1 MAVLHVLTEPDPRLR
16 KISKPVDV
24 ITPDLFKFI
33 EDMVDTVR
41 AEEGCGLAAP
51 QVNVQKRIIVVEYQ
65 TEDSTDDNPEYILY
79 KMINP
84 EIIERSK
91 EYVCI
96 KEGCLSVPGERI
108 DVERHESITVRYL
121 NEYGKGKTLHAAGL
135 PSIIIQ
141 HEIDHLDGKLIVD
154 YLSPLKKDVVLKR
167 LKKRTH
173 AEL

>member
-16 KISKPVDV
+16 KISKPVES
-24 ITPDLFKFI
+24 ITLELFRFI
-33 EDMVDTVR
+33 DDMVDTMR

-51 QVNVQKRIIVVEYQ
+51 QVNLQRRIIVVEYQ
-65 TEDSTDDNPEYILY
+65 IETSTDDNPEYILY

-84 EIIERSK
+84 EIMERSE
-91 EYVCI
+91 EYICN
-96 KEGCLSVPGERI
+96 KEGCLSVPGERV
-108 DVERHESITVRYL
+108 DVERHERITVRYL
-121 NEYGKGKTLHAAGL
+121 NEYGEEKTLHATGL

-167 LKKRTH
+167 LKKRTS
-173 AEL
+173 